1 MDFESLFR
9 LKGVRV
15 TRFRLRLLSF
25 LREAGRPLSYQEMRA
40 LMGRE
45 ADKVTFYRNL
55 EALCRAQVVHRV
67 LGLDGAFRYC
77 ANDVSSPRCPGNHPH
92 ALCLRC
98 GRMWCLKGEEMP
110 RLEVPEGFRVE
121 GKQLVVF
128 GVCPDCA
135 AKGDVEDVVEGRYR

>member
-1 MDFESLFR
+1 MDFESLFKLR
-9 LKGVRV
+9 GIRV
-15 TRFRLRLLSF
+15 TRFRLKLLAA
-25 LREAGRPLSYQEMRA
+25 LREAGRPLSYQEMKG

-77 ANDVSSPRCPGNHPH
+77 ANDVSSHRCPGNHPH

-128 GVCPDCA
+128 GVCPDCE
-135 AKGDVEDVVEGRYR
+135 GEGRMDGVMSGRCL